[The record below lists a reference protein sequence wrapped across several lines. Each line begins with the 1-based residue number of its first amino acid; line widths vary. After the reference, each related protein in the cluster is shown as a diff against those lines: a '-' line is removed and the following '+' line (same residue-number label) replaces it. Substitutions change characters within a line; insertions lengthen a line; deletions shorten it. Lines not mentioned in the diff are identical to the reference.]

1 EADGTGDEEDSASCA
16 DSPSKKVAKSETTN
30 GVTVTVDERS
40 ATVVAT
46 TENGGSEE
54 CEEEE
59 EMENVEYNLDEEYKS
74 LGPIVPPPDIIQ
86 KSVHPPITPPKNG
99 KIPYNSLSFKELMQ
113 LNETPKIMQEAKTAK
128 PAKTGT
134 GTETVPSGRNY
145 EHFLDDSGLCS
156 KPIILPRKKRVY
168 YSGPFV

>member
-1 EADGTGDEEDSASCA
+1 MCG
-16 DSPSKKVAKSETTN
+16 
-30 GVTVTVDERS
+30 
-40 ATVVAT
+40 
-46 TENGGSEE
+46 
-54 CEEEE
+54 EEEE
-59 EMENVEYNLDEEYKS
+59 EEEEEELENVEYNLDEEYKS
-74 LGPIVPPPDIIQ
+74 LGPLVPPPDIIIQ

-113 LNETPKIMQEAKTAK
+113 LNETPKMHGPEAKAAK
-128 PAKTGT
+128 VAKAG
-134 GTETVPSGRNY
+134 GGSLAGPENGPSGRNY